1 MRRGHAALQ
10 RTLRLVLAALRVP
23 RLLQMPPDGE
33 VLWRTQRRLPE
44 AGAGSGHITQ
54 ELLATALAKPHKSV
68 GLESRPLQI
77 VCKTVRPAIGLNFCL
92 FEGIVQLCSISDFH
106 TQLNA
111 SWGESSD
118 TER

>member
-54 ELLATALAKPHKSV
+54 ELLATALAKTSQ
-68 GLESRPLQI
+68 GLSMKRS
-77 VCKTVRPAIGLNFCL
+77 AL
-92 FEGIVQLCSISDFH
+92 FFTFRAVQQSHDPS
-106 TQLNA
+106 
-111 SWGESSD
+111 
-118 TER
+118 